1 VLAAARVK
9 AIQGRDYSAPD
20 KLVASP
26 KHFVA
31 YGQPESGRDYNTT
44 DMSEQ
49 RLRNFYL
56 PPFKAALEAGAD
68 TFMCSFNALNG
79 VPGCG
84 NDYTLNDILKG
95 EWHFDGFVEGDWTAV
110 AEMRACPPKK
120 PDAGEC
126 GHGVAEDGPAAAALA
141 LNSGV
146 DSEMTSTLIR
156 DFGEQLLSEHRI
168 SMRRIDD
175 AVRRILRVKFR
186 AGLFEHPYAPFT
198 PAEAEAQM
206 LRPDAVAAARRAAGR
221 AIVLLKNEGGTLPF
235 DPAKKTAVIG
245 PLGRNQHDMLGPWW
259 GAGRDA
265 DAVSAFGGINEQSP
279 GATFAE
285 GCKLSNDEPPTSNPE
300 GCTSDAGFA
309 EAVAVA
315 NAADQVVLAVGE
327 TREMSGEAAARSTLD
342 LPGRQEELIRAIK
355 ATGKPVAVVLFNGRP
370 LALED
375 LVGDTP
381 ALLEA
386 WFPGVQAGHAVAD
399 VVFGQVNP
407 GGKLP
412 VSFPRRLGQVPIYYN
427 HERTGRPC
435 NPDVKWNSRH
445 RDIPSCSPLYE
456 FGYGLSYTTFS
467 ITNLQLS
474 SSSVSRHG
482 RVSASA
488 TVTNTGGR
496 TGDEVVQLY
505 IHDPVASISQPVRR
519 LRGFERVTLSP
530 GQSRT
535 VTFTLDKSDFGF
547 YDSRGRFVVEPG
559 QIDVYVGASSNAQLT
574 KSFTVR

>member
-1 VLAAARVK
+1 
-9 AIQGRDYSAPD
+9 
-20 KLVASP
+20 
-26 KHFVA
+26 
-31 YGQPESGRDYNTT
+31 
-44 DMSEQ
+44 MS
-49 RLRNFYL
+49 
-56 PPFKAALEAGAD
+56 
-68 TFMCSFNALNG
+68 
-79 VPGCG
+79 
-84 NDYTLNDILKG
+84 
-95 EWHFDGFVEGDWTAV
+95 
-110 AEMRACPPKK
+110 
-120 PDAGEC
+120 
-126 GHGVAEDGPAAAALA
+126 
-141 LNSGV
+141 
-146 DSEMTSTLIR
+146 DS
-156 DFGEQLLSEHRI
+156 
-168 SMRRIDD
+168 
-175 AVRRILRVKFR
+175 
-186 AGLFEHPYAPFT
+186 
-198 PAEAEAQM
+198 
-206 LRPDAVAAARRAAGR
+206 
-221 AIVLLKNEGGTLPF
+221 
-235 DPAKKTAVIG
+235 
-245 PLGRNQHDMLGPWW
+245 
-259 GAGRDA
+259 
-265 DAVSAFGGINEQSP
+265 
-279 GATFAE
+279 
-285 GCKLSNDEPPTSNPE
+285 
-300 GCTSDAGFA
+300 GFA

-399 VVFGQVNP
+399 VVFGKVNP

-519 LRGFERVTLSP
+519 LRGFERVTLNP

-535 VTFTLDKSDFGF
+535 VTFTLDRSDFGF

-559 QIDVYVGASSNAQLT
+559 QIDVYVGASSNAELT